1 MRYLR
6 RVVGVELD
14 LVDGGCGL
22 EPRVGKELLKVLD
35 GKVGDTN
42 VLDAA
47 GLGKLLQL
55 GPGVTEVPVGVV
67 LAEVLRVG
75 GRWPVL
81 QGLVSVIQGGIEA
94 CRLTMRYRST

>member
-14 LVDGGCGL
+14 LVDSRRDL

-35 GKVGDTN
+35 GEVGNTN

-47 GLGKLLQL
+47 RLGELLQL
-55 GPGVTEVPVGVV
+55 RPGVTEVPVGVV

-75 GRWPVL
+75 RRWPVL
-81 QGLVSVIQGGIEA
+81 QERVRVAQRIIEA
-94 CRLTMRYRST
+94 RRLTIRYRST